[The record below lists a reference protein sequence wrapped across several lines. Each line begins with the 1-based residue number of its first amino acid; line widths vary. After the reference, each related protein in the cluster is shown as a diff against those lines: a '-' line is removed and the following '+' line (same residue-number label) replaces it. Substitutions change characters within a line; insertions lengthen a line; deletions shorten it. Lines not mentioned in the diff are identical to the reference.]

1 MNTSPLNFH
10 SPHVGVTRSNLQNGM
25 PPGSA
30 GGVGPQDTV
39 TSGEFA
45 APPVIHVPPA
55 SNEGSE
61 KRRVPRWAL
70 GLLGL
75 TAALGVGMATLGPM
89 AAGTHEATAPVA
101 AVTVHQEARET
112 KADLKT
118 EVQKAQYGIALQDA
132 RFNTTPSATSFGP
145 SADYVELRND
155 RMSTEANGFTFT
167 YEGAQLIARGG
178 TEDVK
183 VYDAREGLMP
193 EYLDAFANE
202 GNENWHV
209 KTSVRPAGGAATLA
223 SIAVTSDVYTGGS
236 PNQTAELMTFDHV
249 EGQRVLLSS
258 LLSQGQQSHV
268 LNSIRGQLA
277 SVPAGSLFD
286 HGDGLAEIVDRSF
299 AVRDEGGK
307 DLKLMVAV
315 PGNSE
320 ANEGKVAEFTFSVPR
335 DILK

>member
-1 MNTSPLNFH
+1 MNTSPLQFNT
-10 SPHVGVTRSNLQNGM
+10 PHLGVTRSTLQNNA
-25 PPGSA
+25 PPGSS
-30 GGVGPQDTV
+30 GGVLPQDTV
-39 TSGEFA
+39 TSGDFA
-45 APPVIHVPPA
+45 TPPIIHTPPA
-55 SNEGSE
+55 SNEGPAKS
-61 KRRVPRWAL
+61 RVPRWAL
-70 GLLGL
+70 GLVGL
-75 TAALGVGMATLGPM
+75 TAALGVGITALGPM

-101 AVTVHQEARET
+101 AVTVQKEARET

-118 EVQKAQYGIALQDA
+118 EVQRAQYGVALQNA
-132 RFNTTPSATSFGP
+132 RFNTSLSATSFGP
-145 SADYVELRND
+145 SADYVQLRTD

-183 VYDAREGLMP
+183 VYDAREGLIP
-193 EYLDAFANE
+193 DYLQAFTSE
-202 GNENWHV
+202 GNENWHI
-209 KTSVRPAGGAATLA
+209 KASVRPAGGAATMA

-236 PNQTAELMTFDHV
+236 PNQTAEFMTFDHV
-249 EGQRVLLSS
+249 EGQRVMLSS

-286 HGDGLAEIVDRSF
+286 HGDGLGEIVDRSF
-299 AVRDEGGK
+299 ALRDEGGK
-307 DLKLMVAV
+307 ALKLVVAV

-320 ANEGKVAEFTFSVPR
+320 SNEGKVAEFTFSVPR

>member
-10 SPHVGVTRSNLQNGM
+10 SPHLGVTRSTLQNGA
-25 PPGSA
+25 PPGST

-39 TSGEFA
+39 TNGEFA

-70 GLLGL
+70 GVLAL
-75 TAALGVGMATLGPM
+75 TAGLGVGIATLGPM
-89 AAGTHEATAPVA
+89 AGPTREATAPVA
-101 AVTVHQEARET
+101 AVTVQKEAKT
-112 KADLKT
+112 DLKT
-118 EVQKAQYGIALQDA
+118 EVQKAQYGVALQNA
-132 RFNTTPSATSFGP
+132 RFDTQLSATSFGP
-145 SADYVELRND
+145 SADYVQLRSD
-155 RMSTEANGFTFT
+155 RMSAEANGFTFT
-167 YEGAQLIARGG
+167 YQGGQLIARGG

-193 EYLDAFANE
+193 EYLNSFADE
-202 GNENWHV
+202 ASENWHV
-209 KTSVRPAGGAATLA
+209 KTSIRPAGGAATMA

-236 PNQTAELMTFDHV
+236 PNQTAEFMTFDHV
-249 EGQRVLLSS
+249 SGERVMLSS
-258 LLSQGQQSHV
+258 LLSQGQHGHV
-268 LNSIRGQLA
+268 LNSIRGELA
-277 SVPAGSLFD
+277 KVPAGSLFD

-307 DLKLMVAV
+307 ELKLVVAV

-320 ANEGKVAEFTFSVPR
+320 ANEGRVAEFTFSVPR